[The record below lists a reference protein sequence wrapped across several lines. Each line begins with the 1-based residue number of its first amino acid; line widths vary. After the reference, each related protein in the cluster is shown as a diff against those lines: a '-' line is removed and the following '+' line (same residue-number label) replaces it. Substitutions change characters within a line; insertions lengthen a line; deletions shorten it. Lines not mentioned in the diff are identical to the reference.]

1 TFGPLIFPGVMFG
14 EGLHGAPGTKVT
26 LSFDLASV
34 AGLKQVQL
42 VGRGA
47 VERTQS
53 FPQGLRE
60 SHVEFE
66 VPLESAGWYALTVED
81 QRGRKAYSDP
91 IWTADIVPATAARGA
106 LHP

>member
-1 TFGPLIFPGVMFG
+1 MFG

-26 LSFDLASV
+26 LSFDLASI

-53 FPQGLRE
+53 FPDGPRE

-91 IWTADIVPATAARGA
+91 IWATDIVPATAARGA
-106 LHP
+106 THP